1 MARTVAQAAIVRYT
15 HHRMKALCIA
25 MAVLVGAAGLAVA
38 HHSPTAIFDMSKP
51 VTVTGKLTKVNWTN
65 PHIVINVETTGGPG
79 WVMESNPP
87 AWFRRVG
94 VNRADFAKSIG
105 QQVTVECV
113 KARDGSAYGYM
124 QKITFP
130 DKTSLELVVDAK

>member
-1 MARTVAQAAIVRYT
+1 MIRLLAVPALLAA
-15 HHRMKALCIA
+15 L
-25 MAVLVGAAGLAVA
+25 AGLAIA
-38 HHSPTAIFDMSKP
+38 HHSPTAVFDMGKR
-51 VTVTGKLTKVNWTN
+51 VTVTGKLIKVNWTN
-65 PHIVINVETTGGPG
+65 PHIVLNLDGAGGKEH

-105 QQVTVECV
+105 SEVTVECV
-113 KARDGSAYGYM
+113 KARDGSLYGYM

-130 DKTSLELVVDAK
+130 DKTSLELVIEPGK